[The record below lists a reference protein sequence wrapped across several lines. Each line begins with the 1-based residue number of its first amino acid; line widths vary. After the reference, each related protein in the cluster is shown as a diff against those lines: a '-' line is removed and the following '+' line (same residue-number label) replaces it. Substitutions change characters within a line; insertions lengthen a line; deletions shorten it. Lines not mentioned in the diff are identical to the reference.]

1 LDRIC
6 NKQAV
11 TDLKHTKLELTL
23 VYMPGLQSEEELKEA
38 IVLAKENGAKGITFF
53 DGAALTAENLK
64 QLKKLRQ
71 A

>member
-1 LDRIC
+1 
-6 NKQAV
+6 
-11 TDLKHTKLELTL
+11 
-23 VYMPGLQSEEELKEA
+23 MPGLQSEEELKEA